1 MQKVLITKE
10 GDANEGKQGIADV
23 YSDSIIVFVDF
34 GGKPKIY
41 SPFDIKTGGRVFV
54 WQATLLAFNQQKD
67 IFNILELVRSVRL
80 ICSRPYLMDGTIL
93 RRLREL
99 RDDKRIN
106 YEVIDTLHAKYKK
119 LWPK

>member
-1 MQKVLITKE
+1 MFIH
-10 GDANEGKQGIADV
+10 
-23 YSDSIIVFVDF
+23 F

-41 SPFDIKTGGRVFV
+41 HPFDVKAMGRVFV
-54 WQATLLAFNQQKD
+54 WQATLLAFNQQKEF
-67 IFNILELVRSVRL
+67 FNVLDLVRSVRL

-119 LWPK
+119 LCLK